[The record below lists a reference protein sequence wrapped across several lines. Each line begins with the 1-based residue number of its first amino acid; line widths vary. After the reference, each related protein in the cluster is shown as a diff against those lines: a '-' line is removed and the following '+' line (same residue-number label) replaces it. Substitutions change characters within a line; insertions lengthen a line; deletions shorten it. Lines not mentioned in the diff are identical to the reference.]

1 MKAWLLVMFASF
13 QVSAMSLDETL
24 RVAIQAFELEGNVC
38 SKPLVKDPSY
48 LADVGKV
55 VFERPVLS
63 GDKDTA
69 CANCHLDN
77 KALTDGLPLAIG
89 VGGIGE
95 GEERLASDGA
105 VVPRNAF
112 TLFARGDS
120 RFNTFFWDGKVQAI
134 DGQIF
139 SPVGEGSSL
148 GFDSA
153 LAVAAVLPLLARDE
167 FLGTSKRFNTNRHV
181 DLVES
186 QYYADKVPAQ
196 NTFIQERLLE
206 KNDPDVRMLLAAME
220 SANIPQADLTLPMVG
235 NALASFIRQK
245 VSEECTPSAWEQ
257 YINGDTSSLSKE
269 QKRGAILFYGKARC
283 ASCHSGDLM
292 SDMSFHSIGVP
303 QGNQGP
309 HMFGQD
315 FGRALVTLDNS
326 DRYAFRT
333 PSLVAVSKTAP
344 YGHNGIFPTLKG
356 VVKHHISPIFYYRDP
371 TVSDQMILDNNE
383 SLDRRSEM
391 LRWIRVDESEL
402 SQLLTFLD
410 AL

>member
-1 MKAWLLVMFASF
+1 
-13 QVSAMSLDETL
+13 
-24 RVAIQAFELEGNVC
+24 
-38 SKPLVKDPSY
+38 
-48 LADVGKV
+48 
-55 VFERPVLS
+55 
-63 GDKDTA
+63 
-69 CANCHLDN
+69 
-77 KALTDGLPLAIG
+77 
-89 VGGIGE
+89 GE

-134 DGQIF
+134 DGKIF

-220 SANIPQADLTLPMVG
+220 SANIPQADLTLPLVG

-257 YINGDTSSLSKE
+257 YINGDTSALSE
-269 QKRGAILFYGKARC
+269 VQKRGAILFYGKARC

-383 SLDRRSEM
+383 SLDRRSDM

>member
-1 MKAWLLVMFASF
+1 
-13 QVSAMSLDETL
+13 
-24 RVAIQAFELEGNVC
+24 
-38 SKPLVKDPSY
+38 
-48 LADVGKV
+48 
-55 VFERPVLS
+55 
-63 GDKDTA
+63 
-69 CANCHLDN
+69 
-77 KALTDGLPLAIG
+77 
-89 VGGIGE
+89 
-95 GEERLASDGA
+95 
-105 VVPRNAF
+105 RNAF

-134 DGQIF
+134 DGKIF

-220 SANIPQADLTLPMVG
+220 SANIPQADLTLPLVG

-257 YINGDTSSLSKE
+257 YINGDTSALSE
-269 QKRGAILFYGKARC
+269 VQKRCAILFYGKARC

-309 HMFGQD
+309 HM
-315 FGRALVTLDNS
+315 
-326 DRYAFRT
+326 
-333 PSLVAVSKTAP
+333 
-344 YGHNGIFPTLKG
+344 
-356 VVKHHISPIFYYRDP
+356 
-371 TVSDQMILDNNE
+371 
-383 SLDRRSEM
+383 
-391 LRWIRVDESEL
+391 
-402 SQLLTFLD
+402 
-410 AL
+410 